1 MAGYGARVD
10 AVRAAVDKLARAQSG
25 GYAAAWAEGR
35 IAVPRARLIEG
46 GHLERFIRAH
56 QDFTGQDGC
65 EDDEVDAAVAAH
77 DLLAL
82 PALSLGDSHA
92 VGAGGDDWSLPSA
105 ILPGGEATTGYA
117 LGSGVPA
124 VSEWD

>member
-1 MAGYGARVD
+1 
-10 AVRAAVDKLARAQSG
+10 VDKLARAQSG

-82 PALSLGDSHA
+82 PALGLGDAHA
-92 VGAGGDDWSLPSA
+92 VGAGGDDWQVETLDN
-105 ILPGGEATTGYA
+105 GGAYHDIGYA
-117 LGSGVPA
+117 IPE
-124 VSEWD
+124 VSEWT